1 MINLN
6 KFNKRD
12 KKLQEIIGVKYHESL
27 FFDDTD
33 IYSCYYNPSTGVL
46 TGIMD
51 NERDNF
57 YRINQTELIEFVR
70 TVNIRELRFSEFMK
84 KIELEFKQHI
94 DRNLEYMEW
103 INTLEDKNEE
113 LEKLLDD
120 KIEELEKLLEEDDS

>member
-1 MINLN
+1 MIDLN
-6 KFNKRD
+6 RFNKRD
-12 KKLQEIIGVKYHESL
+12 KKLQEMMGVKYHGSL

-70 TVNIRELRFSEFMK
+70 TVNIRELKFSEFMK

-103 INTLEDKNEE
+103 ITTLEDKVEE
-113 LEKLLDD
+113 LEQ
-120 KIEELEKLLEEDDS
+120 LLEEKDDSIEVEVK